1 MSNNVMENI
10 LSIEMGQMVLDGE
23 GSSNCIMILTK
34 RNRYCFR
41 LSEKFPVENQVAIFR
56 QFIADVQTPDEQPK
70 VQETTEE
77 TAPAEKHDGANLLDV
92 PPSAPT
98 DCEITVKPVATQ
110 D

>member
-1 MSNNVMENI
+1 MTNNVMENI
-10 LSIEMGQMVLDGE
+10 LSIEMGQMVMDGE

-34 RNRYCFR
+34 RNKYCFR

-77 TAPAEKHDGANLLDV
+77 TAPVEKHDGAKLFDETI
-92 PPSAPT
+92 PAPT
-98 DCEITVKPVATQ
+98 NVEIATQ